1 MIDLGVVNLH
11 LTHRCNYKCI
21 YCHSNFFA
29 SKEKNILPF
38 KLWKEIIDLLEPY
51 CTRINIAGGEPL
63 IHKSLIGQ
71 ILEHNHKLGL
81 ISTII
86 TNGYYLDISWINK
99 YGIYLKAI
107 GISCDSAQEE
117 IQSLLVRGQ
126 GQHVERTIAN
136 LLHIHQLNKEGGNI
150 LTKLNT
156 VVNAW
161 NYKENMVDFILKTRV
176 KRWKVFQLLTIQG
189 ENEENAKDLIIT
201 KNQFQEFCKNNE
213 SVQKY
218 GVHFVAENQEELTD
232 TYVMIDPEGRFFSNT
247 SGKYL
252 FSDPIY
258 MIGVEPALEQINFN
272 EQNLLN
278 LDRMF
283 L

>member
-1 MIDLGVVNLH
+1 MDNMTIR
-11 LTHRCNYKCI
+11 TFI
-21 YCHSNFFA
+21 Q
-29 SKEKNILPF
+29 
-38 KLWKEIIDLLEPY
+38 
-51 CTRINIAGGEPL
+51 GGEV
-63 IHKSLIGQ
+63 SL
-71 ILEHNHKLGL
+71 
-81 ISTII
+81 
-86 TNGYYLDISWINK
+86 
-99 YGIYLKAI
+99 
-107 GISCDSAQEE
+107 
-117 IQSLLVRGQ
+117 
-126 GQHVERTIAN
+126 
-136 LLHIHQLNKEGGNI
+136 
-150 LTKLNT
+150 
-156 VVNAW
+156 
-161 NYKENMVDFILKTRV
+161 
-176 KRWKVFQLLTIQG
+176 
-189 ENEENAKDLIIT
+189 NAKDLIIT